1 MKKNLLSLFFV
12 FTLFGALLSQTSK
25 VYADS
30 SEPITFTS
38 RVTLYSPVNTTY
50 STKFLT
56 LNLTAEVGIAIN
68 CTITYSIDNK
78 HQGTVPLK
86 EVYPGELHVINQV
99 KGTVSLP
106 ELSQGTHNLTL
117 RVVCILN
124 NGQGSATMDRYPFIP
139 ECENITKYHA
149 TWIDTIH
156 FTIQTDQQI
165 PEFSVL
171 TSIVVMLIVVSVVA
185 TVYKT
190 KLISNERELK

>member
-1 MKKNLLSLFFV
+1 MTKNLLSLFLA
-12 FTLFGALLSQTSK
+12 FTLFGTLLSQTSK

-56 LNLTAEVGIAIN
+56 LNLTAQVGIAIN

-86 EVYPGELHVINQV
+86 EVYPDELHVITQV
-99 KGTVSLP
+99 KGNVALP
-106 ELSQGTHNLTL
+106 ELTQGTHNLTL
-117 RVVCILN
+117 QVVCTLN
-124 NGQGSATMDRYPFIP
+124 NGEGSATMDRYPFIP
-139 ECENITKYHA
+139 ECDNITNYHA
-149 TWIDTIH
+149 TWTDTLQ

-165 PEFSVL
+165 PEFPTAIIFPLLL
-171 TSIVVMLIVVSVVA
+171 TSALIIMV
-185 TVYKT
+185 TCRR
-190 KLISNERELK
+190 KL